1 MTQPAADGFLQAWLN
16 SFTALSGWEIAA
28 TLLGM
33 GYILFAIRQSVWAWP
48 CAFFSTLIYTLLF
61 WQGQL
66 PLQAALNAYYLMMA
80 LYGFWLWR
88 QPATPDAEA
97 RSGVTVHT
105 KPWYF
110 HLLYLACGFG
120 VTFTLGGFLEN
131 GAHSRLP
138 YLDAGVMVFSVMN
151 TFLMARKVLE
161 NWLYWLVINSA
172 AIVLYWQTGYYVTL
186 VMFVL
191 YFGLAIVG
199 YREWRQ
205 AWQNSSNHSDPPRF
219 HD

>member
-1 MTQPAADGFLQAWLN
+1 VAIEQFADGILA
-16 SFTALSGWEIAA
+16 SMSALSGWEIVA
-28 TLLGM
+28 TLLGL

-66 PLQAALNAYYLMMA
+66 PLQAVLNGYYLLMA
-80 LYGFWLWR
+80 IYGFWLWR
-88 QPATPDAEA
+88 QPVKSDNGIA
-97 RSGVTVHT
+97 VHR
-105 KPWYF
+105 KSFGF
-110 HLLYLACGFG
+110 HLLYLVTGFSL
-120 VTFTLGGFLEN
+120 TFALGGFLES
-131 GAHSRLP
+131 GDHSRFP

-151 TFLMARKVLE
+151 TYLMARKVLE
-161 NWLYWLVINSA
+161 NWLYWLVINST
-172 AIVLYWQTGYYVTL
+172 AIVLYWQSGFYFTI

-205 AWQNSSNHSDPPRF
+205 DWAQRQHSEP
-219 HD
+219 